1 MFFGISIISKSLIDY
16 IVYQVLFWIILEKV
30 KRYFSKCHFI
40 NMCNYYFKPLTLTH
54 ENDGKLQGHWN
65 LSHHYNNIESLNS
78 SRYRWYILPSNICL
92 RLMRFYNYLMRWKLR
107 STNLYLENMLYAKT
121 RKLQYYKHLI
131 WTLEIINFLYSN
143 TEYQINTQNKRKPH
157 QRLAS
162 IQNIGLSIGFLHF
175 QLGSKR
181 LFPK

>member
-1 MFFGISIISKSLIDY
+1 MIDY

-65 LSHHYNNIESLNS
+65 LSYHYNNIESLNS
-78 SRYRWYILPSNICL
+78 SRYRWCILPSNICL
-92 RLMRFYNYLMRWKLR
+92 RLMRFYNYLMRSKLR

-121 RKLQYYKHLI
+121 RRLRYYKHLI
-131 WTLEIINFLYSN
+131 WTLGKINFLYSN

-157 QRLAS
+157 QS
-162 IQNIGLSIGFLHF
+162 IEGYPQF
-175 QLGSKR
+175 KR
-181 LFPK
+181 SDYLLVSCIFN

>member
-1 MFFGISIISKSLIDY
+1 MIDY

-30 KRYFSKCHFI
+30 KRYFSKSHFI

-65 LSHHYNNIESLNS
+65 LSYHYNNIESLNS
-78 SRYRWYILPSNICL
+78 SRYRWCILPSNICL
-92 RLMRFYNYLMRWKLR
+92 RLMRFYNYLMRSKLR

-121 RKLQYYKHLI
+121 RTLQYYKHLI
-131 WTLEIINFLYSN
+131 WTLEKINFLYSN

-157 QRLAS
+157 QS
-162 IQNIGLSIGFLHF
+162 IEGYPQFQNIGLSIGFLHF